1 MCWRMVRSFLPI
13 GQGAFY
19 CECFHFNG
27 KTHNIVY
34 DCGSK
39 TNIQILKEQIKTTFE
54 KDERIDALFLSHL
67 HEDHINGIPFLLEH
81 CCVNKII
88 FPIIDNYSKRLLE
101 INFQI
106 KKVAKFT
113 LEFLVSPS
121 KAIENV
127 LDNNRIDRDMPELI
141 GIYPPNQDNLMED
154 INGNSPNINIINS
167 GKNIVDK
174 IVNDHNW
181 ANYFEW
187 MYIPF
192 NFKQTEQIVLLK
204 DNLKNEFDSEIT
216 GAELEEK
223 WKNGNKNDQKKVI
236 NAYRNIPGDFNTN
249 SMTLFSGTSHDY
261 FRQYLLNCKC
271 NYCNYNNFDKKA
283 GCLYTGD
290 YNASGRNNWKEL
302 QKAYSKYW
310 DKIGCIQIPHHGSK
324 YNFNDKFLD
333 YNCFFVISAGYS
345 NKYKHP
351 HSEVI
356 KKFLLR
362 DIKPNLVTEQQG
374 SAFYTLIQLIW

>member
-1 MCWRMVRSFLPI
+1 MQMCWRMVRSFLPI

-39 TNIQILKEQIKTTFE
+39 TNIQILNEQIKTTFE

-88 FPIIDNYSKRLLE
+88 FPIIDNESKRLLE
-101 INFQI
+101 INFLI
-106 KKVAKFT
+106 TKATKFT
-113 LEFLVSPS
+113 LEFLVSPT

-127 LDNNRIDRDMPELI
+127 LNNNDNRPELI
-141 GIYPPNQDNLMED
+141 GIYPPNQEDLMD
-154 INGNSPNINIINS
+154 INNNPQNIINS
-167 GKNIVDK
+167 GENIVDK
-174 IVNDHNW
+174 IVYDHNW

-204 DNLKNEFDSEIT
+204 DNLKSEFDSEIT
-216 GAELEEK
+216 GAELEKK
-223 WKNGNKNDQKKVI
+223 WKNGNKNDQKKII

-249 SMTLFSGTSHDY
+249 SMTLFSGTAHNY

-271 NYCNYNNFDKKA
+271 NYCNCNNFDKKA

-290 YNASGRNNWKEL
+290 YKASGRNNWKEL

-374 SAFYTLIQLIW
+374 SAFYTLIQ